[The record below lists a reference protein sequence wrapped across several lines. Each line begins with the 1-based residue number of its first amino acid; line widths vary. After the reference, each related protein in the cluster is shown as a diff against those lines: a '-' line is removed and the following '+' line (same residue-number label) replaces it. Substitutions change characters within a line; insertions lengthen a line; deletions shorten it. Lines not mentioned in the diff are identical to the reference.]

1 MLDGKFKV
9 VKLMVIILNIY
20 IRKKGRWRKKKKKRE
35 SSGESSYKSREL
47 SKGRI
52 S

>member
-35 SSGESSYKSREL
+35 RVV
-47 SKGRI
+47 GRVVI
-52 S
+52 KVGN